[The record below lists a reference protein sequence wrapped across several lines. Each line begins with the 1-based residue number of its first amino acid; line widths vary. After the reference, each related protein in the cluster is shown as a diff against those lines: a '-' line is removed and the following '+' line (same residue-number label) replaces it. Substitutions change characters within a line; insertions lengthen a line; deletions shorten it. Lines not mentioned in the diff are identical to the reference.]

1 MLSDRPCAW
10 LGSRHN
16 LRTAHRRKGIRITA
30 HGLLATSTVWTGGRY
45 PKCLQRIESNQGSS
59 NYPNYESLVGVSAMA
74 TIPTTNVEIHRNMAA
89 ALDVP
94 TSAPTETAS
103 VAESLPIPESLTAW
117 VGQYHAAKAISSNLR
132 AVSRDLASAVLLVA
146 CQLWNR
152 STINRRLGTPRSSTH
167 TSSETILFNLRIT
180 NVIKFNIKRSSSCPT
195 TYQCLFP

>member
-1 MLSDRPCAW
+1 MLRNVNSAVCQIG
-10 LGSRHN
+10 LSRCG
-16 LRTAHRRKGIRITA
+16 RK
-30 HGLLATSTVWTGGRY
+30 H
-45 PKCLQRIESNQGSS
+45 
-59 NYPNYESLVGVSAMA
+59 
-74 TIPTTNVEIHRNMAA
+74 
-89 ALDVP
+89 
-94 TSAPTETAS
+94 
-103 VAESLPIPESLTAW
+103 LPIPESLTAW

-195 TYQCLFP
+195 TYQCFFSVGLKVQGYSVVHSTKCHRGEINRYKIKIKSLQQ